1 MDTFCP
7 DWQDGLKPVKEER
20 IMSNFGQI
28 ANLNGQVP
36 RIDPDK
42 AAMLLIDH
50 QSGLFQTVKDMPM
63 TELRANAITLAKIAS
78 LAKIPVITTAS
89 VPQGPNGPL
98 IPEIHEAAPH
108 AQYVAR
114 KGEINAWDNAEFVAA
129 VEKTGRKQLIIAGT
143 ITSVCMAFPS
153 ISAVAAG
160 YQVFAVIDAS
170 GTYSKMAQEITLA
183 RIVQAGVLPMDTAA
197 ECSEVQQT
205 WNRPDAAQWAE
216 AYSAVFPHYQLLIES
231 YMKAQAVVSNHE
243 QLDSERK

>member
-1 MDTFCP
+1 MSTFAN
-7 DWQDGLKPVKEER
+7 VA
-20 IMSNFGQI
+20 NF
-28 ANLNGQVP
+28 NGQVP
-36 RIDPDK
+36 RIDPDN

-63 TELRANAITLAKIAS
+63 TELRANAITLAKVAS

-108 AQYVAR
+108 AKYVAR
-114 KGEINAWDNAEFVAA
+114 KGEINAWDNEEFVKA
-129 VEKTGRKQLIIAGT
+129 VEATGKKQLIIAGT

-153 ISAVAAG
+153 ISAVNAG

-170 GTYSKMAQEITLA
+170 GTYSKMAQEVTLA
-183 RIVQAGVLPMDTAA
+183 RIMQAGVVPMDTAA
-197 ECSEVQQT
+197 VCSEVQRT
-205 WNRPDAAQWAE
+205 WNRPDAQQWAE

-231 YMKAQAVVSNHE
+231 YLKAQQVVKENE
-243 QLDSERK
+243 QLDSER

>member
-1 MDTFCP
+1 
-7 DWQDGLKPVKEER
+7 
-20 IMSNFGQI
+20 MSNFSQA
-28 ANLNGQVP
+28 ANFEGQVP
-36 RIDPDK
+36 RIDPDN
-42 AAMLLIDH
+42 ATMLLIDH

-108 AQYVAR
+108 AKYVAR
-114 KGEINAWDNAEFVAA
+114 KGEINAWDNPEFVAA
-129 VEKTGRKQLIIAGT
+129 VKATGRKQLIIAGT

-170 GTYSKMAQEITLA
+170 GTYSKMAQEVTLA
-183 RIVQAGVLPMDTAA
+183 RVVQAGVVPMDTAA
-197 ECSEVQQT
+197 VCSEVQRT

-231 YMKAQAVVSNHE
+231 YTKAQAVVTEHE
-243 QLDSERK
+243 QLDSQRN